1 MTELTEPAPSPR
13 STIELFRCNR
23 CSIRVRRDEID
34 VHLAHAHNVGPT
46 PGKKEKGGRDRG
58 RRSP

>member
-1 MTELTEPAPSPR
+1 MTELPEPAVTNR
-13 STIELFRCNR
+13 SNIELLRCSR

-46 PGKKEKGGRDRG
+46 PSKKEKGGRDRG
-58 RRSP
+58 RRSS